1 LRGHL
6 STLGPYVVDA
16 IDNTI
21 LLERRGKN
29 LAANFDAI
37 NAHDGLVG
45 WECVTF
51 SLLVGEYT
59 LKWFTFLITMPIF
72 AKCPFF
78 GHL

>member
-1 LRGHL
+1 MGGQP
-6 STLGPYVVDA
+6 STRGPYVVDA

-21 LLERRGKN
+21 LLERRGKK
-29 LAANFDAI
+29 LVAKFDAI
-37 NAHDGLVG
+37 GAHDGLVG

-51 SLLVGEYT
+51 HLLVGEYT

-72 AKCPFF
+72 AKWPFF